1 MKWVNHFIVVIGSK
15 KLTKSESEM
24 LYRILFENS
33 NEEPTSAV
41 YEVYDTITELIGDI
55 SNLEVSKITI
65 H

>member
-1 MKWVNHFIVVIGSK
+1 MTTDEQE
-15 KLTKSESEM
+15 LM
-24 LYRILFENS
+24 YRILFENS

-55 SNLEVSKITI
+55 SNLKVNKITI